1 MSARTRK
8 QRCAQPIKT
17 LGDGCQFEPKA
28 GAGLDHHQAIARRK
42 MIEPVAERPDR
53 LWRVVAVR
61 SRGSKLSAR
70 LKRFAHGAND
80 LLVSTRT
87 ALQNMYHRGEA
98 GPTRTPELRQ
108 QECRDMTAARANRIG
123 RSIGRGPTPRA

>member
-8 QRCAQPIKT
+8 QRGAQPIET

-53 LWRVVAVR
+53 LRRVVAVR

-123 RSIGRGPTPRA
+123 RSIGQGPAPRA